1 MPSSSKHF
9 SQYLNNSNYPNSFF
23 FTPITSSEVEFEIKS
38 IPYFKA
44 TGIYSCHTRILK
56 CIKGNISWPLAEIM
70 NVSVLNGVFPSRL
83 KRAKIIPIYKD
94 NDVFEPKN
102 YRPISL
108 LLNFSKIFEKLMYKR
123 LKIYFEKNLVLY
135 EKQYGFRDKYS
146 TQHAL
151 IDIVN
156 NIQNNMEEKL
166 FSCGIFLDLKKAFDT
181 VDHYILLHKLD
192 HYGVRGIVNNWFKS
206 YLIDRVQTT
215 QCGDNI
221 STKEITRYG
230 VPQGSVL
237 GPLLFLI
244 I

>member
-1 MPSSSKHF
+1 M
-9 SQYLNNSNYPNSFF
+9 NY
-23 FTPITSSEVEFEIKS
+23 K
-38 IPYFKA
+38 
-44 TGIYSCHTRILK
+44 
-56 CIKGNISWPLAEIM
+56 
-70 NVSVLNGVFPSRL
+70 
-83 KRAKIIPIYKD
+83 
-94 NDVFEPKN
+94 
-102 YRPISL
+102 PISL
-108 LLNFSKIFEKLMYKR
+108 LSNFSKIFEKLIYKR
-123 LKIYFEKNLVLY
+123 LKIFLEKNFVLY

-181 VDHYILLHKLD
+181 VDHSILLHKLD

-221 STKEITRYG
+221 STKETTRYG

-244 I
+244 YINDICVSSKVFQFYLFADDTNILYAEKNLNSLETVC